1 MLLNSINSKINLPG
15 VVAKLGANT
24 SEYDFVRVPLF
35 GWYAKSKTSD
45 FVGNVFDFFPITD
58 WRKLYRILCRDFSDC
73 FDFKL
78 AYSEF
83 AERTLFKDQTK
94 IMQYQSAWLMSMQEA
109 ENTRARFND
118 KVVYFRAMLE
128 EMGMPALIHNG
139 FGYLTERV
147 VKTFP
152 LLELDVKYR
161 YKKTLLIPT
170 FCSPKHIC
178 SLEVARLGN
187 LHERETLF
195 LNGEYG
201 WYGRAGTEIVKDVN
215 ELKIKPGNTWNS
227 KNDYWNKSP
236 VKLSEMLST
245 EQLIKIWSESEHSV
259 FSEDIANLM
268 LGKQGDEDLRKHITA
283 LDHTQVQQLE
293 KRTGQELMSFW
304 MRSREEQFSVQG
316 RTYVKR
322 DKAYYL
328 VKKGGEE
335 QLTNFVL
342 DIKQIRKKNEDE
354 FVWCGMVYFNQHAV
368 PFELEDKY
376 FTSCFLF
383 ARGIRKLFLALGLG
397 IPFINEKYIKQLMT
411 MIQLTC
417 HDVAIVP
424 EKAKEKEE

>member
-1 MLLNSINSKINLPG
+1 MLLNSINSKINLPAI
-15 VVAKLGANT
+15 VSKLGVSG
-24 SEYDFVRVPLF
+24 SEYEFVRVPLF

-45 FVGNVFDFFPITD
+45 FVGNIFDFFPITD
-58 WRKLYRILCRDFSDC
+58 WRKLYGILCRDFADC

-83 AERTLFKDQTK
+83 TEKALFKDQTR

-109 ENTRARFND
+109 ESARARFHD
-118 KVVYFRAMLE
+118 KVLYFKALLE
-128 EMGMPALIHNG
+128 ELGMPALIHNK
-139 FGYLTERV
+139 FGYLTEKV
-147 VKTFP
+147 VKQFP
-152 LLELDVKYR
+152 ILNLDVKYR

-178 SLEVARLGN
+178 SLEVAKLGS

-201 WYGRAGTEIVKDVN
+201 WYGRAGIEIVKDIN

-227 KNDYWNKSP
+227 KNDYWNTAT
-236 VKLSEMLST
+236 VKLSEMLGG
-245 EQLIKIWSESEHSV
+245 EQLIKIWSESQYSV
-259 FSEDIANLM
+259 FSEDIARLM
-268 LGKQGDEDLRKHITA
+268 LGKQGNDDLRKHITM
-283 LDHTQVQQLE
+283 LDYSQVQQLE
-293 KRTGQELMSFW
+293 KKTGQELMSFW

-328 VKKGGEE
+328 VKKNTEE

-342 DIKQIRKKNEDE
+342 DIKQIRKKNDDE
-354 FVWCGMVYFNQHAV
+354 FVWCGMIYFKEYAV

-383 ARGIRKLFLALGLG
+383 ARGIRKLFLTLGLG
-397 IPFINEKYIKQLMT
+397 IPFINEKYVKQLMT

-417 HDVAIVP
+417 HDVAILAEKTLP
-424 EKAKEKEE
+424 E